1 MEEDS
6 IPADPIRLP
15 ARLPCRF
22 HHEATLFT
30 STMPLP
36 HWSTLPLLSQAFL
49 FRIVIVETAKG
60 KKKGIQEEVFI
71 TRSQHLFQ
79 GNFIESLFFFRSVY
93 YQLVA
98 SCYRSLHPDRRDEG
112 LDRAMAYQRES
123 PKILSAPPGQQG
135 SAGANVND
143 STLTAASLID
153 AIITHQINQS
163 SNPADLGPGGTNS
176 KSDNFFNRYRR
187 NASPVDSRG
196 PDSRGPDPRGPDPR
210 GPDPRG
216 PDPRHK
222 ERHEEPPPGMPPQ
235 RPPSSSPSLP
245 PPGSSSKA
253 AFTLGEHIE
262 SIIAKDFHQGSGPV
276 VNEQDWNPDWQRR
289 QAEYQ
294 KSRMAAPESLLNDYA
309 KSRMAAAAAADYA
322 AKCRAGEGAQQL
334 QDYGPPRGGGGGG
347 EPDPRQ
353 PAISP
358 LDYVK
363 KKIVEVMRTSSDG
376 SVPAGGA
383 SANHEMA
390 PPSSPARRGI
400 SPAPSPNKRPRMNE
414 DERGGPSPVVP
425 HYLSAP
431 YPTMGYPYSIPPNVP
446 MSSAPT
452 VATSAST
459 SSAGNQPVVLLS
471 AQYEPLSD
479 ED

>member
-1 MEEDS
+1 M
-6 IPADPIRLP
+6 
-15 ARLPCRF
+15 
-22 HHEATLFT
+22 
-30 STMPLP
+30 
-36 HWSTLPLLSQAFL
+36 
-49 FRIVIVETAKG
+49 
-60 KKKGIQEEVFI
+60 
-71 TRSQHLFQ
+71 
-79 GNFIESLFFFRSVY
+79 
-93 YQLVA
+93 
-98 SCYRSLHPDRRDEG
+98 HPDRRDEA
-112 LDRAMAYQRES
+112 LERSMAYQRES
-123 PKILSAPPGQQG
+123 PKIASAPPGQSG
-135 SAGANVND
+135 SAAAND

-163 SNPADLGPGGTNS
+163 SNPADLVPGGNNS

-196 PDSRGPDPRGPDPR
+196 PD
-210 GPDPRG
+210 
-216 PDPRHK
+216 PRHK
-222 ERHEEPPPGMPPQ
+222 ERHEEPPPSMQPH

-245 PPGSSSKA
+245 PPGSSNKA

-262 SIIAKDFHQGSGPV
+262 SIIAKDFHQGSSSGPGGMPIP
-276 VNEQDWNPDWQRR
+276 NEQDWGPDWQRR

-294 KSRMAAPESLLNDYA
+294 KSRMAAPESMLNDYA

-322 AKCRAGEGAQQL
+322 AKCRAGEGQQQL

-376 SVPAGGA
+376 GVPAGGGG

-425 HYLSAP
+425 HYLSVAP

-446 MSSAPT
+446 MSSAGPT

-471 AQYEPLSD
+471 SQYEPLSD